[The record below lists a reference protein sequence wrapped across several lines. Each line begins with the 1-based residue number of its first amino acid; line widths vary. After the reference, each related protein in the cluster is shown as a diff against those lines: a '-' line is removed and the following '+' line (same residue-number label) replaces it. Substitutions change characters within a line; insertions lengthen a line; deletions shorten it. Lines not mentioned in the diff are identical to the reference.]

1 MLKEFLSQRGISYTE
16 RDVTVD
22 RAAAGELM
30 RLTGQM
36 AVPVTIADG
45 QTIVGFDRPKLE
57 HLLASLAPGP
67 SLGAAVGDAARITS
81 MRGLPQ
87 SEGAFVGGVKPGSA
101 AQRLGL
107 AVGDIIIE
115 VNGQPV
121 KNTGDLE
128 RIVSGLRP
136 GARVLLVFLREGNRR
151 AAEGTF

>member
-1 MLKEFLSQRGISYTE
+1 MLKEFLSQRGITYTE

-36 AVPVTIADG
+36 AVPVTIVDG
-45 QTIVGFDRPKLE
+45 QAVIGFDRPKLE
-57 HLLASLAPGP
+57 HLLAAVAQAP
-67 SLGAAVGDAARITS
+67 SLGAAVGDAQRITNL
-81 MRGLPQ
+81 RGLPP
-87 SEGAFVGGVKPGSA
+87 SDGAFVGGVKSGSA

-107 AVGDIIIE
+107 VVGDIITE
-115 VNGQPV
+115 VNGQAV

-128 RIVSGLRP
+128 RIVSTLRP
-136 GARVLLVFLREGNRR
+136 GSRILLVFLREGNRK